1 VLSADAGAS
10 VALGLKPG
18 TDADR
23 IRAAVADHTMEDLMT
38 HVPVSVGD
46 MIFVDAGT
54 VHAIGPGVILLE
66 TQQTCDITYRLYD
79 YGRPRELHVEQA
91 ILATRYKTAAGKI
104 DPVEKPHSTQ
114 LIDQKYF
121 VVDRFTLVPGGSV
134 TLRSTETPQT
144 LVLVEGEASIATG
157 AVSLPLKLGQAA
169 VVPASVAEYQVHTAH
184 GATIVRSVPPLL
196 AV

>member
-1 VLSADAGAS
+1 
-10 VALGLKPG
+10 
-18 TDADR
+18 
-23 IRAAVADHTMEDLMT
+23 MEDLMT

-104 DPVEKPHSTQ
+104 EPVEKPHSTQ

-121 VVDRFTLVPGGSV
+121 GVDRFTLVSGGSV
-134 TLRSTETPQT
+134 ALQSTETPQT
-144 LVLVEGEASIATG
+144 LLLVKGAASIATG